1 MKKDELTAF
10 CTEWLAAWTGNDP
23 DTLISYYDDNALY
36 SDPAHRN
43 GLKGK
48 EEIRKYFV
56 KLLDVYRDWRWKPIE
71 VIPISSG
78 AIVKWECE
86 IPIQQ
91 EIIKEIGLDIVEIE
105 NKKITR
111 NEVFFDRTRLL
122 ALVEKRHRDQRLINL

>member
-1 MKKDELTAF
+1 MNIKELTAF

-36 SDPAHRN
+36 ADTAHRQ

-71 VIPISSG
+71 VFPISSG

-86 IPIQQ
+86 IRVQQ
-91 EIIKEIGLDIVEIE
+91 EVIHETGLDIVEIE

-111 NEVFFDRTRLL
+111 NEVFFDRTRLV
-122 ALVEKRHRDQRLINL
+122 ASIEKRHRDQRLINL

>member
-48 EEIRKYFV
+48 DEIRKYFV

-86 IPIQQ
+86 INVQQ
-91 EIIKEIGLDIVEIE
+91 EIIHEIGLDIVEIE

-122 ALVEKRHRDQRLINL
+122 ALVEKRHRDQRLIHL